1 MLGMTEQQANDAVK
15 KNVEVSCN
23 PCLPSCHHD
32 THSLSSPQM
41 MLERAQLRA
50 KTYRTVAEIS
60 VDMGQMAGV
69 EDAHQLPDESDA
81 AKNKKKKS
89 KKKSKKKKD
98 KGKQERH
105 TKTDKAIRPAVKKQR
120 AEGFHFYQEK

>member
-1 MLGMTEQQANDAVK
+1 
-15 KNVEVSCN
+15 
-23 PCLPSCHHD
+23 
-32 THSLSSPQM
+32 M

-50 KTYRTVAEIS
+50 KTYRTAAEIS
-60 VDMGQMAGV
+60 IDNGQLAEL
-69 EDAHQLPDESDA
+69 EDAHQLPTESDD
-81 AKNKKKKS
+81 KKKK

-105 TKTDKAIRPAVKKQR
+105 TKSDKSIRPAVKKQR